1 MRIGFI
7 GTGNVARAVAAAA
20 RAAGHDVVL
29 GSRDP
34 KAAADREL
42 GLPVVGVTE
51 AVEHGR
57 IVVNA
62 TPGTV
67 SLELLGALRAKLAGR
82 ILLDIAVGLT
92 DEWELAHP
100 NSSIGEQLQRGL
112 PDTRV
117 VKTFATMD
125 SAAMVDP
132 GGLTG
137 DSTVFLSG
145 DDAAAK
151 AEVGALLGDLGWPA
165 DSRLDLGGIETARGQ
180 EHFALLFMAI
190 AGALGTHTFN
200 IRVVP
205 PKTAPKQPQAAG
217 SSEK

>member
-1 MRIGFI
+1 MRIGFL
-7 GTGNVARAVAAAA
+7 GTGNVARAVATAAA
-20 RAAGHDVVL
+20 AAGHDVVL

-42 GLPVVGVTE
+42 GLPVAGLTE
-51 AVEHGR
+51 AVEHGET
-57 IVVNA
+57 VVNA

-67 SLELLGALRAKLAGR
+67 SLELLGGLRKELAGK

-92 DEWELAHP
+92 DDMALAHP
-100 NSSIGEQLQRGL
+100 NSSIGEQLQRAL

-117 VKTFATMD
+117 VKTLVTMD

-132 GGLTG
+132 GGLSG
-137 DSTVFLSG
+137 ESTVFLSG
-145 DDAAAK
+145 DDAGAK

-180 EHFALLFMAI
+180 EHHALLFIGI
-190 AGALGTHTFN
+190 AEALGTHTFN

-205 PKTAPKQPQAAG
+205 PKTVAK
-217 SSEK
+217 